1 VWTLASFSACGFF
14 ANSDSRRVDQQ
25 RGLPLRSVLNI
36 AATVSLSLLLAAGA
50 SAEAPSAAS
59 TNQTPEDQ
67 EAINIVAKRLCRG
80 EPVVG
85 TRIAFKRKC
94 DTPAQLAQYQR
105 QAREIIEEYRHRP
118 CMMGTGAGPNDVPMQ
133 C

>member
-1 VWTLASFSACGFF
+1 MRLLS
-14 ANSDSRRVDQQ
+14 
-25 RGLPLRSVLNI
+25 NI
-36 AATVSLSLLLAAGA
+36 AVTASLSLLLAEAVP
-50 SAEAPSAAS
+50 AETPAVPTPAQPAA
-59 TNQTPEDQ
+59 TADE
-67 EAINIVAKRLCRG
+67 INIVAKKLCHG

-105 QAREIIEEYRHRP
+105 QAREIIEEYRRRP
-118 CMMGTGAGPNDVPMQ
+118 CMAGAESGNNQPMP

>member
-1 VWTLASFSACGFF
+1 
-14 ANSDSRRVDQQ
+14 
-25 RGLPLRSVLNI
+25 LRLLSNI
-36 AATVSLSLLLAAGA
+36 AAAVSLSLFLADGGA
-50 SAEAPSAAS
+50 A
-59 TNQTPEDQ
+59 QTPSVAATPSDD
-67 EAINIVAKRLCRG
+67 EAIEIVAKRLCRG

-105 QAREIIEEYRHRP
+105 QAREIIEEYRRRP
-118 CMMGTGAGPNDVPMQ
+118 CMMGAESGNNQPMT